1 MLGFESVDVHTWIA
15 LIALPALA
23 LATVAAAV
31 VIRLVHGCLRVLA
44 MASIPAQKVA
54 RISYLLLEVPK
65 FSDRSQLDFST
76 GARGVLDK
84 CVW

>member
-23 LATVAAAV
+23 LATVAVAL
-31 VIRLVHGCLRVLA
+31 VIRLDQGCLRVLG
-44 MASIPAQKVA
+44 MATIPAQTMA
-54 RISYLLLEVPK
+54 RTSYLLLEVPK

>member
-23 LATVAAAV
+23 LATVAVAV

-44 MASIPAQKVA
+44 MAAIPALKVA